1 MRREAFLL
9 LFPQKIKM
17 GIREKAK
24 RQKGLLKIPVE
35 VRVMLGIS
43 VEIPISQKG
52 SM

>member
-17 GIREKAK
+17 GNQEKAK
-24 RQKGLLKIPVE
+24 RQKELLKILVE

-43 VEIPISQKG
+43 VETPISLKG